1 VPPETRAPIEQV
13 CVYCASSD
21 HCPAVFLD
29 EAFAV
34 GQALAHAGKVL
45 RYGGGDGGLMG
56 RVADGALAA
65 GGRVVGVL
73 PRFMREREWAHLG
86 LTELHLVDTMHERKA
101 LMLQDADACVAM
113 PGGVGTFDELFEVV
127 SWKKLG
133 IWTGPIALL
142 NTEGFWDPAVELLE
156 RAVQTRFAHERHRD
170 LWVVVD
176 RPDQL
181 LDALES
187 APPWDSDAI
196 DFARI

>member
-1 VPPETRAPIEQV
+1 V
-13 CVYCASSD
+13 CVYCASSN
-21 HCPAVFLD
+21 HCPDVFLD

-34 GQALAHAGKVL
+34 GQALAAAGKVV

-56 RVADGALAA
+56 RVADGALAM

-73 PRFMREREWAHLG
+73 PRFMQEREWAHTA

-101 LMLQDADACVAM
+101 LMLDGADACVAL
-113 PGGVGTFDELFEVV
+113 PGGVGTFDELFEVL

-133 IWTGPIALL
+133 IWTGALAFL
-142 NTEGFWDPAVELLE
+142 NTEGFWDPAIALLE
-156 RAVQTRFAHERHRD
+156 RAVEARFLQERHRD
-170 LWVVVD
+170 LWIVVE
-176 RPDQL
+176 RADQL
-181 LDALES
+181 VAALES

>member
-1 VPPETRAPIEQV
+1 MPPTTRAIEQV
-13 CVYCASSD
+13 CVYCASSS
-21 HCPAVFLD
+21 HCADVFLD

-34 GQALAHAGKVL
+34 GQALAHAGKTV

-73 PRFMREREWAHLG
+73 PNFMREREWAHLG
-86 LTELHLVDTMHERKA
+86 LSELHLVDTMHERKA
-101 LMLQDADACVAM
+101 LMLQEADACVAL
-113 PGGVGTFDELFEVV
+113 PGGVGTFDELFEAL

-133 IWTGPIALL
+133 IWTGPLALV
-142 NTEGFWDPAVELLE
+142 NTEGFWDPAIALLE
-156 RAVQTRFAHERHRD
+156 RAVEARFLQKRHRD

-176 RPDQL
+176 GADQL
-181 LDALES
+181 VAALES
-187 APPWDSDAI
+187 APPWGSDAI